1 MTHEAIIIGGNHH
14 NGLGLARILGINGV
28 RVHAVVVDECKDSF
42 LRKSKYI
49 YSCIVFRN
57 IDSALDYIK
66 QSYANRQKYVVIPYS
81 DVAAHGLDN
90 RLNEF
95 EGYHIPS
102 IGQQQGLIAKLMQ
115 KNEQCDFAKNN
126 GIKMAKTWVC
136 SLKDEIDIPRDIV
149 IPCIVKPVISSE
161 GNKKDIRVCRTIDQ
175 LRKCLCSYKTIGYCR
190 VLVQEYLKI
199 DYEVDVFGCT
209 LKQSPYICLIPTKTI
224 RSWPPEGGTN
234 SFSQIITDWTIVDKC
249 RAIIKKLE
257 KSGFYGLYDIEL
269 FVVGDEVLLNEI
281 NYRNSGD
288 VYMGIQQEYYYPYA
302 WFLDC
307 IGEKVDIGSNPHCD
321 SYAMTEFAD
330 FRNVLKKRVKLLEWI
345 DDFGKTKDFALF
357 FKGDMRPAFD
367 RSIYYMKQ
375 FFCRKKM

>member
-1 MTHEAIIIGGNHH
+1 MKHEAIIIGGNHH

-28 RVHAVVVDECKDSF
+28 KVHAVVVDKCKDSF
-42 LRKSKYI
+42 LKESKYI
-49 YSCIVFRN
+49 DSCRVFQN
-57 IDSALDYIK
+57 VDMALDYIK
-66 QSYANRQKYVVIPYS
+66 KSYTEYPKYVIIPYS
-81 DVAAHGLDN
+81 DVAAQGLDN

-102 IGQQQGLIAKLMQ
+102 IERQQGMIAKLMQ
-115 KNEQCDFAKNN
+115 KNEQCKFAKEN

-136 SLKDEIDIPRDIV
+136 SLENEIEIPQDIL

-161 GNKKDIRVCRTIDQ
+161 GDKKDIRVCRTISQ
-175 LRKCLCSYKTIGYCR
+175 LKDCLYMYKSNGYCR
-190 VLVQEYLKI
+190 ALVQEYLKI
-199 DYEVDVFGCT
+199 DYEIDVFGCI

-234 SFSQIITDWTIVDKC
+234 SFSQIITDQTIVDKC
-249 RAIIKKLE
+249 RAIIEKLE
-257 KSGFYGLYDIEL
+257 KDGFYGLYDIEL

-330 FRNVLKKRVKLLEWI
+330 FRNVLKKRVKLPEWVG
-345 DDFGKTKDFALF
+345 DFGKTKDFALF

-367 RSIYYMKQ
+367 RSIYYVKQ
-375 FFCRKKM
+375 FFCGKNM